1 MGKTKAKIIFWS
13 PKASKPVGGEERKE
27 QGEEEEEE
35 EEEEGE
41 GEEGQTKVCFCLEF
55 MDVLDS

>member
-13 PKASKPVGGEERKE
+13 PKASKPVGGEERKKQGE
-27 QGEEEEEE
+27 EGEEEEEE

-41 GEEGQTKVCFCLEF
+41 GEEGQTKVCL
-55 MDVLDS
+55 S

>member
-13 PKASKPVGGEERKE
+13 PKASKPVGGEERKK

-35 EEEEGE
+35 EEEEGK
-41 GEEGQTKVCFCLEF
+41 GEEGQTKARERRP
-55 MDVLDS
+55 

>member
-13 PKASKPVGGEERKE
+13 PKASKPVEGEERKE
-27 QGEEEEEE
+27 QGEE

-41 GEEGQTKVCFCLEF
+41 GEEGQTKVCL
-55 MDVLDS
+55 S

>member
-1 MGKTKAKIIFWS
+1 MGKTKAKIIIWS
-13 PKASKPVGGEERKE
+13 PKASKPVGGERIK

-41 GEEGQTKVCFCLEF
+41 GEEGQTKVCL
-55 MDVLDS
+55 S

>member
-41 GEEGQTKVCFCLEF
+41 GEGEEGQTKVCL
-55 MDVLDS
+55 S

>member
-1 MGKTKAKIIFWS
+1 MGKAKTKIIFWS

-27 QGEEEEEE
+27 QEEEEEEE

-41 GEEGQTKVCFCLEF
+41 GEEGQTKVCL
-55 MDVLDS
+55 S